1 MKLEELSREEDLLN
15 YWEKTFTMWKNSPLL
30 YSKFLMHLTEV
41 FRTDFEDYAPI
52 QMVGEYRET
61 SNKILLLSMN
71 PNANMKPD
79 YIKFEHKQRKF
90 SAIPIERKNIQW
102 ISQTDFATNY
112 FTILK
117 ENNISKS
124 FYTNIEKI
132 IHYYEQENE
141 LNISKYEL
149 LQKRIVNINVVP
161 FYSKKIKNLTINPV
175 VQGLCNRI
183 KKFYFESKFDTMVI
197 NGKMLYDEL
206 LNIEFIRNNDEESIP
221 MTIQGKYSEIFH
233 FKLEYNGLEKKGI
246 VIPYIT
252 YLSDEQKK
260 KIATEMRKTAEW
272 NKENSCE
279 VIQGI
284 SKP

>member
-1 MKLEELSREEDLLN
+1 
-15 YWEKTFTMWKNSPLL
+15 
-30 YSKFLMHLTEV
+30 MHLSEV

-61 SNKILLLSMN
+61 ANKILLLSMN

-90 SAIPIERKNIQW
+90 SAIPIERKRIEW
-102 ISQTDFATNY
+102 ISQIDFATNY

-117 ENNISKS
+117 ENDISKS

-132 IHYYEQENE
+132 IQYYEQENE
-141 LNISKYEL
+141 SNISKYEL
-149 LQKRIVNINVVP
+149 QQKRIVNINVVP
-161 FYSKKIKNLTINPV
+161 FNSKKITNLTINPV
-175 VQGLCNRI
+175 VQGLFSRI
-183 KKFYFESKFDTMVI
+183 KKFYFENKFDIVVI

-206 LNIEFIRNNDEESIP
+206 LNLEFIRNDDNESIP
-221 MTIQGKYSEIFH
+221 ITILGKDSKIFH
-233 FKLEYNGLEKKGI
+233 FKLEYHGLEKKGI

-260 KIATEMRKTAEW
+260 KVATEMRKTAEW
-272 NKENSCE
+272 NKLNSCE
-279 VIQGI
+279 VIQET
-284 SKP
+284 SKT